1 MNRLASRFLVCMAAV
16 ALLTACGSGGK
27 DDPILKLSSVE
38 ALEEGKRL
46 LEEGKYRLAR
56 KYLVHS
62 FEVEPN
68 SPAGRDGLLLASD
81 ALYLIG
87 GFDSYVEAETRYRD
101 FLNRF
106 PTSDK
111 ADYAQFRVASS
122 LSKRM
127 ESPNRDQQTT
137 RKALAEFQDLLR
149 LYPTSPYATGA
160 REEMISVLN
169 NLAEHEFLIA
179 RFYYRFSRE
188 RSSVLSAAVER
199 LESISE
205 KYPDYPEPDKIQAYM
220 CLCLNKATLFERAL
234 EECEKMRNEHPDSA
248 YLKKLPKN
256 IVVPPPKAEAAS
268 TEGESEEKSDEKTG
282 EKEGDSP

>member
-1 MNRLASRFLVCMAAV
+1 MNRLVSKFLVGMV
-16 ALLTACGSGGK
+16 ALGLLTACGSGGK
-27 DDPILKLSSVE
+27 NDPILKLSSVE

-81 ALYLIG
+81 ALFLIG

-149 LYPTSPYATGA
+149 LYPTSPYATEA
-160 REEMISVLN
+160 REEMKSVLN
-169 NLAEHEFLIA
+169 NLAEHEFLVA

-188 RSSVLSAAVER
+188 RSSVLSAAVTR
-199 LESISE
+199 LEGIAE
-205 KYPDYPEPDKIQAYM
+205 NYPNYPEPDKVQAYI
-220 CLCLNKATLFERAL
+220 CLCLNKATLYERAS
-234 EECEKMRNEHPDSA
+234 EECEKMRNEYPDSS
-248 YLKKLPKN
+248 YLKKLPKE
-256 IVVPPPKAEAAS
+256 IIVPPPKVETAKA
-268 TEGESEEKSDEKTG
+268 EGEPEEKTDDD
-282 EKEGDSP
+282 KEGDGP